1 MDRDVGVRMFC
12 FGLQAVLVRDNMWM
26 GGKNRLVEGPYMEDC
41 FICRAVVTGIL

>member
-26 GGKNRLVEGPYMEDC
+26 GGKNRLLKELTWRIALFVE
-41 FICRAVVTGIL
+41 RS